1 MQYLFILLRFL
12 FYTKPSN
19 QNIFAIICKRPMNPY
34 RMSVDE
40 VARAVSTQVK
50 VGLSHVDVKA
60 RRKQYGPNKLSVKPP
75 ESWVRVFFRQ
85 FQSPL
90 IYILLVAAA
99 IIFFTGPDKLDAFI
113 ISGVLF
119 FNAIVGAAQEG
130 RTHSILESLQ
140 RFLVTSTVV
149 LRDGVKELVR
159 DEDLVVG
166 DIIILQEG
174 QRIPADARII
184 ESNNIQIDESPLTGE
199 SKVVRKETT
208 ALDHDAPIADRT
220 NMVYRGTHVLSGS
233 GKAIVISVGVNTEI
247 GKVHTAVEEIESDMP
262 LKREIE
268 RLVYWIVLFIF
279 GLCLV
284 MLLMGM
290 AFGKSWNELLAMLTA
305 LFICVVP
312 EGIPVVLTLV
322 LARGAYQMAKKN
334 VLVKRMQA
342 VEALGR
348 TDVIVIDKTGTLT
361 RNEMMVLDV
370 IADGTRWKVS
380 GQGYRQEGTVTSDSA
395 QLASLDQNAA
405 LYRLGRTSLLL
416 NSTEIIAVPKLG
428 LFDIKGDPTEAAL
441 IVLAKKLGLSPEECE
456 AQYRKVYEIPFSSQT
471 RYHAGFFEHEGQGI
485 VMVIGAPEEI
495 IARSQGPSDQYK
507 SSLEQLL
514 AEGLRV
520 VAIAEKKVPLS
531 AFAQSDG
538 QKAREAYEALIAS
551 DLTLLGLCGMQDA
564 IRADVKDII
573 EQARSVGIQVVMA
586 TGDHKRTAMYVA
598 QRVGLLKDGDRVIE
612 GSEFHALSDADL
624 LSQLGDITVYARVS
638 PEDKLRIIE
647 LFHKQKK
654 IVAMTGDGIND
665 APSLV
670 AADLGI
676 AMGRIGTEVA
686 KEASDVIL
694 LDDSFASIMQAVEQ
708 GRYIFDSLKR
718 VILYFFATNMGEILI
733 VLFALLAN
741 LPLPIAAAQIL
752 WLNLVTDGFLDI
764 ALSMEPK
771 EEGLLTQKWLS
782 KAHHLVDLNM
792 VLKMFYSAIPMA
804 IGSLSVFIHYYYT
817 TDIVH
822 ARTMTLITMAMF
834 QWFNAWN
841 CRSQTKSIFQ
851 LGFFANPWLLL
862 AIGFVFLLQ
871 IVVTTVPFMQYIF
884 KTVPLSPLE
893 WFIILLISS
902 SVVILEELRKWVVRI
917 LMRRGY
923 WSRPS

>member
-1 MQYLFILLRFL
+1 
-12 FYTKPSN
+12 
-19 QNIFAIICKRPMNPY
+19 MNPY
-34 RMSVDE
+34 RMSIDE
-40 VARAVSTQVK
+40 VARALSTHVK
-50 VGLSHVDVKA
+50 IGLSHTDVKA
-60 RRKQYGPNKLSVKPP
+60 RRKQYGPNKLPVALP

-85 FQSPL
+85 FESPL

-140 RFLVTSTVV
+140 RFLVTNTVV
-149 LRDGVKELVR
+149 IRDGVKELVR

-166 DIIILQEG
+166 DLIVLQEG

-184 ESNNIQIDESPLTGE
+184 ESNSLELDESPLTGE
-199 SKVVRKETT
+199 SKVVRKETA
-208 ALDHDAPIADRT
+208 ALDHEVSIADRT

-233 GKAIVISVGVNTEI
+233 GKAIVIAVGINTEI
-247 GKVHTAVEEIESDMP
+247 GKVHSAVEEIESDMP

-279 GLCLV
+279 VLCLV
-284 MLLMGM
+284 MLFMGM

-312 EGIPVVLTLV
+312 EAIPVVLTLV
-322 LARGAYQMAKKN
+322 LARGAYQMAQKN

-370 IADGTRWKVS
+370 IADGTRWKVT
-380 GQGYRQEGTVTSDSA
+380 GQGYREEGTITSDV
-395 QLASLDQNAA
+395 QLSSLDLNAV
-405 LYRLGRTSLLL
+405 LYRMGRASLLL

-441 IVLAKKLGLSPEECE
+441 FVFAKKLGLSPEECE
-456 AQYRKVYEIPFSSQT
+456 ESYRKVYEIPFSSQT
-471 RYHAGFFEHEGQGI
+471 RYHAAFFEHDGQGI
-485 VMVIGAPEEI
+485 IMVIGAPEDL
-495 IARSQGPSDQYK
+495 IARSQGSADEYK
-507 SSLEQLL
+507 NSLEQLL

-531 AFAQSDG
+531 AFMQSDG
-538 QKAREAYEALIAS
+538 QKAREAYEALVAN

-598 QRVGLLKDGDRVIE
+598 QRVGLLKEGDKVME
-612 GSEFHALSDADL
+612 GDEFRALSDAAL
-624 LSQLGDITVYARVS
+624 LPQLSEITVYARVS

-686 KEASDVIL
+686 KQASDVIL

-733 VLFALLAN
+733 VLFALLAD

-792 VLKMFYSAIPMA
+792 ILKMFYSATPMA
-804 IGSLSVFIHYYYT
+804 IGSLSVFIHYYYA

-841 CRSQTKSIFQ
+841 CRSQTRSIFQ

-893 WFIILLISS
+893 WFIVLLISS
-902 SVVILEELRKWVVRI
+902 SVVILEELRKWVVRL
-917 LMRRGY
+917 LMRWGY
-923 WSRPS
+923 WAN

>member
-1 MQYLFILLRFL
+1 
-12 FYTKPSN
+12 
-19 QNIFAIICKRPMNPY
+19 
-34 RMSVDE
+34 MSVDE
-40 VARAVSTQVK
+40 VARAVSTHIK
-50 VGLSHVDVKA
+50 IGLSQSDVES
-60 RRKQYGPNKLSVKPP
+60 RRTQYGPNKLPVKPT
-75 ESWVRVFFRQ
+75 ESWMRVFIRQ
-85 FQSPL
+85 FESPL

-140 RFLVTSTVV
+140 RFLVTTTVV
-149 LRDGVKELVR
+149 VRDGVKELVR

-166 DIIILQEG
+166 DIIVLQEG

-184 ESNNIQIDESPLTGE
+184 ESNNLQIDESPLTGE
-199 SKVVRKETT
+199 SKVVRKEIA
-208 ALDHDAPIADRT
+208 ALDHEASIADRT
-220 NMVYRGTHVLSGS
+220 NMIYRGTHVLSGS
-233 GKAIVISVGVNTEI
+233 GKAIVVAVGINTEI
-247 GKVHTAVEEIESDMP
+247 GKVHSAVEEIESDMP

-279 GLCLV
+279 GLCLI
-284 MLLMGM
+284 MLFMGM

-322 LARGAYQMAKKN
+322 LARGAYQMAQKN

-370 IADGTRWKVS
+370 IADGAHWKVS
-380 GQGYRQEGTVTSDSA
+380 GQGYRQEGTVTGDVPLSSIDH
-395 QLASLDQNAA
+395 DAA
-405 LYRLGRTSLLL
+405 LYRMGRAALLL

-441 IVLAKKLGLSPEECE
+441 CVFAKKLGLSPEECAE
-456 AQYRKVYEIPFSSQT
+456 KYRKVYEIPFSSQT
-471 RYHAGFFEHEGQGI
+471 RYHAGFFEHDGQGI
-485 VMVIGAPEEI
+485 IMIIGAPEEI
-495 IARSQGPSDQYK
+495 IARSQGTATSDA
-507 SSLEQLL
+507 LESLL

-520 VAIAEKKVPLS
+520 VAIADKKVPLS
-531 AFAQSDG
+531 SFTQSDG
-538 QKAREAYEALIAS
+538 EKAREAYEALVAS
-551 DLTLLGLCGMQDA
+551 ELTLLGLCGMQDA

-573 EQARSVGIQVVMA
+573 DQARSVGIQVVMA
-586 TGDHKRTAMYVA
+586 TGDHKRTATYVA
-598 QRVGLLKDGDRVIE
+598 QRVGLLKEGDKVIE
-612 GSEFHALSDADL
+612 GDEFHALSDEAL
-624 LSQLGDITVYARVS
+624 LPQLSEITVYARVS

-718 VILYFFATNMGEILI
+718 VILYFFATNMGEVLI
-733 VLFALLAN
+733 VLFALLAD

-782 KAHHLVDLNM
+782 KAHHLVDFNL

-804 IGSLSVFIHYYYT
+804 IGSLCIFVRYYQI
-817 TDIVH
+817 DIVH

-841 CRSQTKSIFQ
+841 CRSQLKSIFQ

-871 IVVTTVPFMQYIF
+871 IIVTTVPFMQHIF
-884 KTVPLSPLE
+884 KTVPLSLAE
-893 WFIILLISS
+893 WLTVLLVSS
-902 SVVILEELRKWVVRI
+902 SVVILEELRKLVVRTF
-917 LMRRGY
+917 MRWGY
-923 WSRPS
+923 WQN